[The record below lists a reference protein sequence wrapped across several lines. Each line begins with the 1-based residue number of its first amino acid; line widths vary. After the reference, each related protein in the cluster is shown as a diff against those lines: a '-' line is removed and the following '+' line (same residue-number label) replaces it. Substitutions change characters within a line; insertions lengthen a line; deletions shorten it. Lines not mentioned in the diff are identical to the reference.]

1 MRFLF
6 ALLFIL
12 TGMLSSAQDMRV
24 RDSLSALT
32 TDMVAHDTS
41 RASAFIALS
50 EQLYLEN
57 PDTVFPLCE
66 KAIRI
71 VDISLTEKPS
81 PGVERRLL
89 QLKLYA
95 LSNMGA
101 IHTMLGN
108 LDDAVGLLEESIVI
122 AKELKDE
129 KQEAYSLNTM
139 ANIFSAR
146 GDVRKAIGCFERTL
160 ELFEGSKDSSAIS
173 GTMNNLGVQYTRLG
187 DYRMALDYHNRALAV
202 AKTHKDTPYI
212 LDAYTYTA
220 DVYLQIGDYDKSMAY
235 YQRDYD
241 ISVRQK
247 DKFGIA
253 EALQKIGS
261 IHLQKGDVETAKKKL
276 EESLEVNREMNHRPG
291 IQGNLSSLGD
301 VHLSIGEDD
310 KALEYYE
317 EALTLAEELQE
328 KTGIAQSLNKVA
340 NILYR
345 RKQYGRARTML
356 ERSLQLAKEVGYPE
370 YIKDA
375 ARTLSNVQF
384 QLGDHKSAL
393 ENYRLF
399 VLMKDSL
406 TNEANQKEVLR
417 QQIQH
422 EFDKKEAVS
431 EKAHEM
437 ELRAQEDAAD
447 AQKEKQTTII
457 FATGAGLALVLL
469 FSIFLFN
476 RFRVTKR
483 QKGVIENQK
492 AQVDLAYAQLE
503 EKNKEV
509 MDSITYA
516 KRIQSAILPPSRVVK
531 EFLTDSFVFYKPKD
545 IVAGDFYW
553 MERTGETILFAA
565 CDCTGHGV
573 PGAMVSVVCN
583 NGLNRAVR
591 EYGLKEPGKIL
602 DKTREIVA
610 QEFDQSEEDVNDG
623 MDIALCALE
632 GNVLKYAGANNPL
645 WVIRHGS
652 QEITEFKATKQ
663 PIGKLDNPVDYD
675 THAVLLNPGDTIY
688 IFSDGLADQFG
699 GDKGKKF
706 KSSNFKRLL
715 LSIQKEDLG
724 KQQSLIHEAFENW
737 KGDLEQIDDVCIIGV
752 RYS

>member
-1 MRFLF
+1 MRLVITILF
-6 ALLFIL
+6 VI
-12 TGMLSSAQDMRV
+12 TGCVSYAQDMRV
-24 RDSLSALT
+24 RDSLSALAA
-32 TDMVAHDTS
+32 DMIAHDTS
-41 RASAFIALS
+41 RASALIALS

-71 VDISLTEKPS
+71 VDLS
-81 PGVERRLL
+81 VEEESNEDVKKRLQ

-95 LSNMGA
+95 LGNMGA

-108 LDDAVGLLEESIVI
+108 LDAAVEQLEESIVL
-122 AKELKDE
+122 AKEMGDK

-139 ANIFSAR
+139 ANIHSSR
-146 GDVRKAIGCFERTL
+146 GEVRKAISCFKRTL
-160 ELFEGSKDSSAIS
+160 KLFEELKDSSPIS
-173 GTMNNLGVQYTRLG
+173 GTLNNLGVQYTRLG
-187 DYRMALDYHNRALAV
+187 DYRTALNYHNKALDV
-202 AKTHKDTPYI
+202 AKTHQDTPYI

-220 DVYLQIGDYDKSMAY
+220 DVYLQIGDYDKAMVY

-241 ISVRQK
+241 ISVRQN

-253 EALQKIGS
+253 DALQKIAS
-261 IHLQKGDVETAKKKL
+261 IYVKQGKANEAKAKL
-276 EESLEVNREMNHRPG
+276 DEALKVNKEINHRPG
-291 IQGNLSSLGD
+291 IQLNLTTLGD
-301 VHLSIGEDD
+301 VHLIQGED
-310 KALEYYE
+310 E
-317 EALTLAEELQE
+317 EALNYYQQALELAEALQE
-328 KTGIAQSLNKVA
+328 KTSIAQSLNNVA

-345 RKQYGRARTML
+345 RGQLVQAQKMLKRA
-356 ERSLQLAKEVGYPE
+356 LALAQEVGYPE
-370 YIKDA
+370 HIKDA
-375 ARTLSNVQF
+375 ARTLSNVEAAQ
-384 QLGDHKSAL
+384 GNHKASL
-393 ENYRLF
+393 EHYKLF
-399 VLMKDSL
+399 VLMRDSL
-406 TNEANQKEVLR
+406 KNDANQKEVMR

-437 ELRAQEDAAD
+437 ELKAQEDAAS
-447 AQKEKQTTII
+447 AEQEQQSTII
-457 FATGAGLALVLL
+457 FAIGAGLALVLL

-483 QKGVIENQK
+483 QKGVIESQK
-492 AQVDLAYAQLE
+492 AQVDLAFAQLE

-516 KRIQSAILPPSRVVK
+516 KRIQSAILPPSKVVK
-531 EFLTDSFVFYKPKD
+531 EYLNNSFVFYRPKD

-553 MERTGETILFAA
+553 MERSGDTILFAA

-591 EYGLKEPGKIL
+591 EYGLNEPGKIL

-610 QEFDQSEEDVNDG
+610 REFAQSEEDVNDG
-623 MDIALCALE
+623 MDIALCAME

-645 WVIRHGS
+645 WLIRAGTN
-652 QEITEFKATKQ
+652 EVTEFKATKQ
-663 PIGKLDNPVDYD
+663 PIGKLDNPVAYE

-699 GDKGKKF
+699 GEKGKKF

-715 LSIQKEDLG
+715 LTMQDEDLG
-724 KQQSLIHEAFENW
+724 RQQELIHDAFENW